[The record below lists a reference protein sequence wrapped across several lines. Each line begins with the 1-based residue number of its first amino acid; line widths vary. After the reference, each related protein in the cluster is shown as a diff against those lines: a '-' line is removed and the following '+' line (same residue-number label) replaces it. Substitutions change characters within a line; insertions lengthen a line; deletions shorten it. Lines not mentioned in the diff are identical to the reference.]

1 MREILK
7 TFPSSEGE
15 ILSINLCGMS
25 YCDGTYRITRKNS
38 SIHCFEYII
47 SGKGTIVTKNG
58 RFHPEAGDVY
68 YLKKGED
75 HLYYSDDK
83 NPWQKIWFNISGPIV
98 DRLIELYKI
107 DGHYLFKNCRVFRL
121 FDEFNKNVDS
131 PMDRQSI
138 LDSNAVILH
147 QIIQEMAAC
156 ITKAKNEFS
165 DDALRLKEYI
175 DTNYKNPIRVED
187 LAAIIYRS
195 QSQTIRIFKK
205 YFDMTPYE
213 YALKR
218 KMQVAEQLLKG
229 TRLSVRE
236 IATELGFTNEHYF
249 STAFKHHMGM
259 TPGKCRK

>member
-7 TFPSSEGE
+7 SFPKSDGE

-25 YCDGTYRITRKNS
+25 YCDGSYKINRKNS
-38 SIHCFEYII
+38 EIHCFEYII

-58 RFHPEAGDVY
+58 RLHPEAGDVY
-68 YLKKGED
+68 FLKQGED

-83 NPWQKIWFNISGPIV
+83 NPWTKIWFNISGPIV
-98 DRLIELYKI
+98 DTLVDLYKI

-131 PMDRQSI
+131 PMDRKSI

-147 QIIQEMAAC
+147 QIIQEMASC
-156 ITKAKNEFS
+156 ISKEKSEFS

-175 DTNYKNPIRVED
+175 DANYSKPIHIED

-213 YALKR
+213 YAIKR

-229 TRLSVRE
+229 TRLSIRE
-236 IATELGFTNEHYF
+236 ISNELGFTNEHYF
-249 STAFKHHMGM
+249 SSAFKHHMGI
-259 TPGKCRK
+259 TPGQYRK